1 MDIETFKPVSTFLPT
16 SPKSKNF
23 FVLLTDLLIQEVS
36 EPFFQKVLDLSI
48 SAIPV
53 AQAGSMMVLRGEC
66 YHFVAARGYN
76 LQKLQTINLSLDESI
91 LLAEPNRNSFPLH
104 NLDSFNE
111 TRLDAE
117 RQQVLQIAGRVAEI
131 RETLVIPVWQQG
143 QIIATLSLDN
153 FDYVSAFTREDIE
166 TGEQLGVVLGLGLR
180 LQNYQEQ
187 VAEFGKL
194 KSLNEQSLD
203 SLEVPLCP
211 RDVDILNCICE
222 GLSDKQIARKLGLQ
236 FSTTRNYVRRLYE
249 RLGVNSRIQAV
260 KWCEKNGIKMN
271 EG

>member
-1 MDIETFKPVSTFLPT
+1 MDIETGLNVSTSIPT

-23 FVLLTDLLIQEVS
+23 FGLLIDLLIQEVN
-36 EPFFQKVLDLSI
+36 ELFFQRVLDLSI
-48 SAIPV
+48 SAIPI
-53 AQAGSMMVLRGEC
+53 AQAGSMMVLRGEH
-66 YHFVAARGYN
+66 YHFVAANGYN
-76 LQKLQTINLSLDESI
+76 LQELQKITLSLDESI
-91 LLAEPNRNSFPLH
+91 LLAEPNRNSFLLH

-111 TRLDAE
+111 IRLDAE

-131 RETLVIPVWQQG
+131 RETLVIPVWQQE

-153 FDYVSAFTREDIE
+153 FDYVSAFTRENIE

-187 VAEFGKL
+187 VAEFGKT
-194 KSLNEQSLD
+194 KPLNEQSPD
-203 SLEVPLCP
+203 GLEVPLCP
-211 RDVDILNCICE
+211 RDVDILNCIYE

-249 RLGVNSRIQAV
+249 RLGVNSRTQAMR
-260 KWCEKNGIKMN
+260 WCEKNKIKMN